1 MTREV
6 KRNHLLALGGL
17 LVLLGL
23 LGMHMGINY
32 GIWWLLGA
40 VAIVAHLGLFTA
52 LAAWIARRVRGHR
65 RDSGADGVA
74 GG

>member
-23 LGMHMGINY
+23 LGMHMGVNY
-32 GIWWLLGA
+32 GVWWLLGA
-40 VAIVAHLGLFTA
+40 VAVVAHLGVFTA
-52 LAAWIARRVRGHR
+52 LVAWIARRVRGHGPNT
-65 RDSGADGVA
+65 GADGVA
-74 GG
+74 DR